1 MYFSPE
7 PKTERKD
14 LFGVEY
20 ALPAF
25 LHSLDDKSMR
35 MVVIKGLRRTG
46 KTSLL
51 NVGLKESGKT
61 AVKIDV
67 RQGPYQD
74 RKEFMFFVITQI
86 RKKLQE
92 PLFQKIMKK
101 ISGVSIGYKD
111 FSATVFLSK
120 EENAGLFF
128 ESLNSQL
135 SAPLI
140 LAFDEVQLVKNI
152 GFDYLLASIF
162 DNYTKIKLVLTGS
175 EIGLLDAFLGKKDYD
190 APLYGRACLEIE
202 LKRLKEEET
211 ASFLQKGFIE
221 IHKEISFEETR
232 KVIEHL
238 DGIIGWLAL
247 YGWLR
252 HQDVSHQRA
261 IEKVKEEGKETVKR
275 ELDNFLAKRR
285 AKANYLK
292 LLRVMSQGQITW
304 GALKASFARQKM
316 HLSDG
321 QLQLYLNEL
330 QDYGFVENTGEGYHI
345 ADPLLITAL
354 QG

>member
-1 MYFSPE
+1 MYFNPE

-14 LFGVEY
+14 LFGVEF
-20 ALPAF
+20 ALSSF
-25 LHSLDDKSMR
+25 LHSVDDKSTR
-35 MVVIKGLRRTG
+35 MVIIKGLRRTG

-51 NVGLKESGKT
+51 NVGLRESDKIT
-61 AVKIDV
+61 VKIDV

-74 RKEFMFFVITQI
+74 RKEFLSFVIAQI
-86 RKKLQE
+86 RKQLDE
-92 PLFQKIMKK
+92 SLFRRIMKK
-101 ISGVSIGYKD
+101 ISGVSIGYQD

-128 ESLNSQL
+128 DGLNNQL
-135 SAPLI
+135 SSPLI
-140 LAFDEVQLVKNI
+140 LAFDEIQLVKNI

-162 DNYTKIKLVLTGS
+162 DNYTNIKLVLTGS

-190 APLYGRACLEIE
+190 APLYGRACFEIE
-202 LKRLKEEET
+202 LKRLKEEGT
-211 ASFLQKGFIE
+211 ASFLQKGFAE
-221 IHKEISFEETR
+221 IHKPISFEEIR
-232 KVIEHL
+232 NVVEHL
-238 DGIIGWLAL
+238 DGIIGWLTL

-252 HQDVSHQRA
+252 YQDVSHLKA

-275 ELDNFLAKRR
+275 ELDTFLAKRR

-292 LLRVMSQGQITW
+292 LLRCMSQGQTTW
-304 GALKASFARQKM
+304 TALKAGFTRQKIP
-316 HLSDG
+316 LSDG

-330 QDYGFVENTGEGYHI
+330 QDYGFIENTSEGYDI
-345 ADPLLITAL
+345 ADPLLVVAL